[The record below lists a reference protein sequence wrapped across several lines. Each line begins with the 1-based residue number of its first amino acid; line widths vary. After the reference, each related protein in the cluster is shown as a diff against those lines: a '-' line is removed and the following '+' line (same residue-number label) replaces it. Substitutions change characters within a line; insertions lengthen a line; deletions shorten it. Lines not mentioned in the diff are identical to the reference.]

1 MSSRACFNHTKQHLS
16 GHQAFLPVDRI
27 ELELLKQ
34 DCLHTLSSATA
45 RLYQHL
51 LRLGEDFVCTASKDL
66 SKGRIPTISELHQ
79 LALLLEADEI
89 WLDTF
94 ERDLDAQEKTLFS
107 VPSIFNRKLL
117 TSLREFISDDG
128 SINERD
134 FKELRELSDEILELE
149 AFARRKISEIQKHGD
164 KKFAS
169 SGDFDIINERYVLP
183 VPSDSYNSTYG
194 PIVHRSRSGM
204 TLMVE
209 PPEMRTFS
217 LRRSEL
223 LSKRDWLVFQKCREL
238 GERLAPLAANFDLWS
253 DFALDFDRLQ
263 TLAAYASLKKFCR
276 PQISKDMGLELKGAF
291 HPLVDDCVANDVTI
305 DSTHQGVILSGPN
318 TGGKTVLLK
327 SVALSVA
334 LFRLGCWSPA
344 KSAKIFPYTQLYFFS
359 HDLQDINQGLSS
371 FSSEVKNYSSL
382 VDDLNHDSLIIIDE
396 IFNSTSSEEAS
407 ALAVSLLEFLAAKFS
422 PQIVLSTH
430 HHGIKT
436 MLSSMGNYLSCH
448 MAVDGHGQPLYRIVW
463 GSPGSS
469 RGIDTFAR
477 LSRHTHWGK
486 ALASRAKEL
495 LGSQVFDYESALTE
509 INAQKAEYFLKQQ
522 EADKQLQSLKSEQ
535 AAFNLQK
542 ETQLLQAKELLYKKY
557 EKIVSKTQEEID
569 RFKSSKSSPRRMLDT
584 LAAGK
589 AELRPQKAH
598 GQKIPDNLLQLPPD
612 ATGLR
617 VWSNAFSKTGTALQD
632 KGDKILVDFK
642 GLKSWC
648 KKKDLQLLRDQA
660 NDVKHQVS
668 VQVQRELI
676 GKTTLDCR
684 GHRLEAFQS
693 EVNICLQ
700 ELLSGDIPYLDIVH
714 GHGDGILK
722 KWLRQFLKHEHDYS
736 WTPLDGNDGATR
748 VELKKS

>member
-1 MSSRACFNHTKQHLS
+1 MSSRACFDHTKQILS
-16 GHQAFLPVDRI
+16 GHEAFLSLERI

-45 RLYQHL
+45 RLTQQLH
-51 LRLGEDFVCTASKDL
+51 RLGDDFICSASKDL
-66 SKGRIPTISELHQ
+66 SKGRVPTIRELHQ

-94 ERDLDAQEKTLFS
+94 ERDLDTEEKKLFS
-107 VPSIFNRKLL
+107 APSIFNKKLL
-117 TSLREFISDDG
+117 SSLREFIWEDG
-128 SINERD
+128 TINERG

-149 AFARRKISEIQKHGD
+149 AFARRKISEIQKHSD

-169 SGDFDIINERYVLP
+169 SGDFDIINDRYVLP
-183 VPSDSYNSTYG
+183 VSSDSYNASYG

-204 TLMVE
+204 TLLVE

-238 GERLAPLAANFDLWS
+238 GELLAPLAVEFDRWS
-253 DFALDFDRLQ
+253 EFALDFDRLQ
-263 TLAAYASLKKFCR
+263 TLATFASNKKFCR
-276 PQISKDMGLELKGAF
+276 PVVSNSMGLELKGAF
-291 HPLVDDCVANDVTI
+291 HPLVDQCVPNDVTI
-305 DSTHQGVILSGPN
+305 NSSHQGVILSGPN

-327 SVALSVA
+327 SVAISVA
-334 LFRLGCWSPA
+334 LFRLGCWTPA
-344 KSAKIFPYTQLYFFS
+344 ESAKIFPYTQLYFFS

-382 VDDLNHDSLIIIDE
+382 VEDLNHDSLIIIDE

-422 PQIVLSTH
+422 PQILLSTH

-448 MAVDGHGQPLYRIVW
+448 MAVDSHGHPLYRIVW

-469 RGIDTFAR
+469 RGIDTFER
-477 LSRHTHWGK
+477 LSRQTNWGK
-486 ALASRAKEL
+486 PLARRAKEL

-542 ETQLLQAKELLYKKY
+542 ETQLHQAKELLYKKY
-557 EKIVSKTQEEID
+557 EKIVSRAQDEID
-569 RFKSSKSSPRRMLDT
+569 RFRSNKSSPRRTLDT
-584 LAAGK
+584 LAKGK
-589 AELRPQKAH
+589 AELRPQKSSVH
-598 GQKIPDNLLQLPPD
+598 KTPDNLLQLPPD

-648 KKKDLQLLRDQA
+648 KKVDLQLLRDQA

-684 GHRLEAFQS
+684 GQRLESFQS

-736 WTPLDGNDGATR
+736 WAPLDGNDGATR